1 MAKGFLHSRDSWCAK
16 ISCIPGGQIHL
27 LFVFV
32 VLINTNQTMS
42 DQRLHIV
49 NLVSISL

>member
-1 MAKGFLHSRDSWCAK
+1 MWQKFLHSRDGWCAK
-16 ISCIPGGQIHL
+16 ICCILGGKIHL
-27 LFVFV
+27 LFWVF
-32 VLINTNQTMS
+32 VLININQSVS